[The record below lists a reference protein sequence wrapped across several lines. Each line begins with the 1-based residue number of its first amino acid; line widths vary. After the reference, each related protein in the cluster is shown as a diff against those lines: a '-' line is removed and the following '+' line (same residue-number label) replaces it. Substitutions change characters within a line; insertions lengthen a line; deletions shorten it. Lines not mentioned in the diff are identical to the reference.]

1 MGLSPRHGTNRE
13 SNKAYTGGIN
23 MGTFA
28 FKMPDIGEGVVEGEV
43 VEWMVAVG
51 DVVKED
57 DPILSVMTDKAT
69 VEIPSPVD
77 GKVTK
82 VIGEAGD
89 ILPVGVVCIEFEVDG
104 AGNASAS
111 EEAPTKK
118 EAEPAKEEPKATPA
132 PTPAPKAAAET
143 PPAPTPAPA
152 MAPVPR
158 APGTK
163 ALASPAV
170 RQRAREANISLDH
183 VSGSGP
189 AGRISHAD
197 LDTHIAGGASGASRS
212 APVGGRARVQLNGTE
227 AMKVIGLRRKIADS
241 MIASYST
248 IPHFSYFEEVDVTAL
263 EELRQHLN
271 ATRPEG
277 APKLT
282 YLPFIMQALVRAL
295 AERPECN
302 ALYDDE
308 ANIVTRHEA
317 INLGIAT
324 QTDRGLFVP
333 VVKHV
338 EAMDIWQSAT
348 EMGRVTSATRDG
360 KAGVEDLSGSTFTIT
375 SLGRLGGLGATP
387 IINKP
392 EVGILGVHNA
402 KDRAVVRNG
411 AVVIRRMMNLSSSW
425 DHRVVDGHDGATLVQ
440 LVKTYLENPAT
451 IFM

>member
-1 MGLSPRHGTNRE
+1 
-13 SNKAYTGGIN
+13 

-51 DVVKED
+51 DTVKED

-77 GKVTK
+77 GTVTK
-82 VIGEAGD
+82 VVGEAGD
-89 ILPVGVVCIEFEVDG
+89 VLPVGVVCIEFEVEG

-111 EEAPTKK
+111 EEAPAKK
-118 EAEPAKEEPKATPA
+118 AAPEPKEEPAPA
-132 PTPAPKAAAET
+132 PAA
-143 PPAPTPAPA
+143 APTPAPA
-152 MAPVPR
+152 PAPAPAAPAAAPVAR

-183 VSGSGP
+183 VAGSGP

-197 LDTHIAGGASGASRS
+197 LDAHIAGGATGASR
-212 APVGGRARVQLNGTE
+212 ARPMGGRARTELNGTE

-282 YLPFIMQALVRAL
+282 YLPFIMQALVKAL

-308 ANIVTRHEA
+308 ANVVTRHEA

-348 EMGRVTSATRDG
+348 EMGRVTGATREG
-360 KAGVEDLSGSTFTIT
+360 KAGVDDLTGSTFTIT

-402 KDRAVVRNG
+402 TDRAVVRNG
-411 AVVIRRMMNLSSSW
+411 SVVIRRMMNLSSSW
-425 DHRVVDGHDGATLVQ
+425 DHRVVDGHDGASLVQ

>member
-1 MGLSPRHGTNRE
+1 
-13 SNKAYTGGIN
+13 

-51 DVVKED
+51 DSVKED

-104 AGNASAS
+104 DGNASSTDAAP
-111 EEAPTKK
+111 EPEA
-118 EAEPAKEEPKATPA
+118 APAPEPKAEPKPTPTPEPAAA
-132 PTPAPKAAAET
+132 PTPVPAPSPAAAV
-143 PPAPTPAPA
+143 A
-152 MAPVPR
+152 R

-170 RQRAREANISLDH
+170 RQRARQANIDLNF
-183 VSGSGP
+183 VAGSGP

-197 LDTHIAGGASGASRS
+197 LDAHIAGGASGASSTRPMGAS
-212 APVGGRARVQLNGTE
+212 ARVEKNGTE
-227 AMKVIGLRRKIADS
+227 DIKVIGLRRKIAEG
-241 MIASYST
+241 MISSYTT

-282 YLPFIMQALVRAL
+282 YLPFIMQALVKAL
-295 AERPECN
+295 EERPECN
-302 ALYDDE
+302 ALYDDDS
-308 ANIVTRHEA
+308 NVVTRHEA

-348 EMGRVTSATRDG
+348 EMTRVTSATRDG
-360 KAGVEDLSGSTFTIT
+360 KATADDLSGSTFTIT

-402 KDRAVVRNG
+402 KDRAVVKDGNI
-411 AVVIRRMMNLSSSW
+411 VIRRIMNLSSSW
-425 DHRVVDGHDGATLVQ
+425 DHRVVDGHDGASLVQ
-440 LVKTYLENPAT
+440 LVKSYLEHPAT

>member
-1 MGLSPRHGTNRE
+1 
-13 SNKAYTGGIN
+13 

-28 FKMPDIGEGVVEGEV
+28 FKLPDIGEGVVEGEV
-43 VEWMVAVG
+43 VEWMVSVG
-51 DVVKED
+51 DTVKED

-104 AGNASAS
+104 DGNASAS
-111 EEAPTKK
+111 EEEPVKEKSEPKVPEPTK
-118 EAEPAKEEPKATPA
+118 EIEEK
-132 PTPAPKAAAET
+132 PAPKPVQEPKQAPQPVARAA
-143 PPAPTPAPA
+143 
-152 MAPVPR
+152 
-158 APGTK
+158 GTK

-170 RQRAREANISLDH
+170 RQRAREANINLEH
-183 VSGSGP
+183 VAGSGP

-197 LDTHIAGGASGASRS
+197 LDKHISGGASGATSWSPIGAS
-212 APVGGRARVQLNGTE
+212 AKTELNGTE
-227 AMKVIGLRRKIADS
+227 EIKVIGLRRKIADS
-241 MIASYST
+241 MMSSYSS
-248 IPHFSYFEEVDVTAL
+248 IAHFSYFEEVDITAL

-271 ATRPEG
+271 STRPEG

-282 YLPFIMQALVRAL
+282 YLPFIMQALVKAL
-295 AERPECN
+295 RESPECN
-302 ALYDDE
+302 ALYDDD
-308 ANIVTRHEA
+308 ANVVTRHQA

-324 QTDRGLFVP
+324 QTDRGLYVP

-338 EAMDIWQSAT
+338 EAMDIWQSAA
-348 EMGRVTSATRDG
+348 EMVRVTSATREG
-360 KAGVEDLSGSTFTIT
+360 KATADELSGSTFTIT

-411 AVVIRRMMNLSSSW
+411 HVVVRRMMNLSSSW

-440 LVKTYLENPAT
+440 RVKTYLENPAT